1 MQDHDRRSIAVA
13 IAEAWRRRKWLGL
26 VCFSLPAAALLSIA
40 MNLPNLYSSTA
51 TVLVEQQ
58 HIPEGFVKSSV
69 TGEADARLNLIREKL
84 LNRAGLLAL
93 VSRFNLYSELRKEAP
108 EEAVVERMRKDVVLE
123 LKELQRQVYGRD
135 NTFGFKV
142 SYRGRDPETVAVVAN
157 TLAAQYVEENLSM
170 RTNQATETTIL
181 LKRQLND
188 IKQRHEEDERKIA
201 AFKQRHMGELPEQV
215 EVNLSTLGRLNQ
227 ELTSNSEHQM
237 RVLERRERLGKQLVD
252 LNSGV
257 PATAIVN
264 PDSMAHHLEKLRTE
278 LTELRT
284 RASAKHPD
292 VIRVQ
297 GEIAAIEKALAET
310 AKEAKLD
317 PAQSAA
323 LLSTPEDIKHALR
336 ELDHD
341 LKNLKAD
348 EQRLRAEVASIQR
361 RVERSPQHAQEFQQ
375 LERDYKMTKDLYF
388 SVLQRYED
396 AQLAESMEQ
405 AKHVGQMR
413 IVDPA
418 MPSRAPVA
426 PNRLKLILG
435 ALTLSFGLAAACMI
449 LAEQRD
455 QSFHDVESLRAFT
468 KVPILVRIPE
478 IVTKADRIRAY
489 RRFTFKTAASVIGL
503 VLIVGMFS
511 YIAWDNDQLVWML
524 SESKPA
530 QPSR

>member
-1 MQDHDRRSIAVA
+1 MQDHDRRSIGVA

-58 HIPEGFVKSSV
+58 QIPEGFVKSSV

-84 LNRAGLLAL
+84 LNRAGLMAL
-93 VSRFNLYSELRKEAP
+93 INRFNLYSELRKEAP

-142 SYRGRDPETVAVVAN
+142 SYRGRNPETVATVAN

-170 RTNQATETTIL
+170 RTNQATETTTL
-181 LKRQLND
+181 LKKQLND

-237 RVLERRERLGKQLVD
+237 RVLERRERLGKQLLD
-252 LNSGV
+252 LNAGV
-257 PATAIVN
+257 PATTVVN
-264 PDSMAHHLEKLRTE
+264 PDSMTHHLEKLRTE

-284 RASAKHPD
+284 RASIKHPD

-336 ELDHD
+336 ELDHE

-348 EQRLRAEVASIQR
+348 EQRLRAEAASIQR

-418 MPSRAPVA
+418 MPSKAPVA

-435 ALTLSFGLAAACMI
+435 ALTLSLGLAAGCMI

-455 QSFHDVESLRAFT
+455 RSFHDVESLREFT

-489 RRFTFKTAASVIGL
+489 RRFTFKAAASMIGL
-503 VLIVGMFS
+503 VLIVGVFS

-524 SESKPA
+524 SESKPT
-530 QPSR
+530 QQNR

>member
-1 MQDHDRRSIAVA
+1 MQDHDRRSIGVA

-26 VCFSLPAAALLSIA
+26 VCFSLPAAALLSLA

-84 LNRAGLLAL
+84 LNRAGLMAL
-93 VSRFNLYSELRKEAP
+93 INRFNLYSELRKEAP

-142 SYRGRDPETVAVVAN
+142 SYRGRNPETVATVAN

-170 RTNQATETTIL
+170 RTNQATETTTL

-237 RVLERRERLGKQLVD
+237 RVLERRERLGKQLLD
-252 LNSGV
+252 LNAGV
-257 PATAIVN
+257 PTTTVVN
-264 PDSMAHHLEKLRTE
+264 PDSMTHHLEKLRTE

-310 AKEAKLD
+310 AKDAKLD

-336 ELDHD
+336 ELDHE

-348 EQRLRAEVASIQR
+348 EQRLRAEAASIQR

-418 MPSRAPVA
+418 MPSKAPVA

-435 ALTLSFGLAAACMI
+435 ALTLSLGLAAGCMI

-455 QSFHDVESLRAFT
+455 RSFHDVESLREFT

-489 RRFTFKTAASVIGL
+489 RRFTFKAAASMIWL
-503 VLIVGMFS
+503 VLIVGVFS

-524 SESKPA
+524 SETKPA
-530 QPSR
+530 QQNR

>member
-1 MQDHDRRSIAVA
+1 MQEQETPSIAVTV
-13 IAEAWRRRKWLGL
+13 AEAWRRRKWLGL
-26 VCFSLPAAALLSIA
+26 VCFTFPAVALLSLV

-58 HIPEGFVKSSV
+58 QIPEGFVKSSV

-93 VSRFNLYSELRKEAP
+93 VGRFDLYPELRKHAP

-142 SYRGRDPETVAVVAN
+142 GYRGRDPETVANVAN
-157 TLAAQYVEENLSM
+157 MLATEYVEENLKM
-170 RTNQATETTIL
+170 RTFQATKTATL
-181 LKRQLND
+181 LKKQLDD
-188 IKQRHEEDERKIA
+188 IKQRHEEHERRIA

-215 EVNLSTLGRLNQ
+215 EVNLSTLGRINQ
-227 ELTSNSEHQM
+227 ELATISEHQM
-237 RVLERRERLGKQLVD
+237 RVMERRERLGKQLFD
-252 LNSGV
+252 LNSGAPISAV
-257 PATAIVN
+257 VN
-264 PDSMAHHLEKLRTE
+264 PDSMTHHLEKLRTE

-292 VIRVQ
+292 VLRVQ

-310 AKEAKLD
+310 AKDMKLD

-323 LLSTPEDIKHALR
+323 ILSNPEDIKRALR
-336 ELDHD
+336 DLDHD
-341 LKNLKAD
+341 LKNLKAE
-348 EQRLRAEVASIQR
+348 EQRLRSEAASYQR

-375 LERDYKMTKDLYF
+375 LERDYKMSKDLYF

-396 AQLAESMEQ
+396 AQLAETMEQ
-405 AKHVGQMR
+405 AKHGGQMR

-418 MPSRAPVA
+418 MPSKAPVA
-426 PNRLKLILG
+426 PNRLKIILG
-435 ALTLSFGLAAACMI
+435 ALALAFALSAGAMI

-455 QSFHDVESLRAFT
+455 RSFHDVESLRAYT

-478 IVTKADRIRAY
+478 IVTKADRMRAY
-489 RRFTFKTAASVIGL
+489 RRFTFRAMASVIGL
-503 VLIVGMFS
+503 VLTVGVFS
-511 YIAWDNDQLVWML
+511 YLAWDNDQLVWML
-524 SESKPA
+524 SEPKPP
-530 QPSR
+530 QQTR

>member
-1 MQDHDRRSIAVA
+1 MQDHDRRSIGVA

-26 VCFSLPAAALLSIA
+26 VCFSLPAAALLSLA

-84 LNRAGLLAL
+84 LNRAGLMAL
-93 VSRFNLYSELRKEAP
+93 INRFNLSSELRKEAP

-142 SYRGRDPETVAVVAN
+142 SYRGRNPETVATVAN

-170 RTNQATETTIL
+170 RTNQATETTTL

-237 RVLERRERLGKQLVD
+237 RVLERRERLGKQLLD
-252 LNSGV
+252 LNAGV
-257 PATAIVN
+257 PTTTVVN
-264 PDSMAHHLEKLRTE
+264 PDSMTHHLEKLRTE

-310 AKEAKLD
+310 AKDAKLD

-336 ELDHD
+336 ELDHE

-348 EQRLRAEVASIQR
+348 EQRLRAEAASIQR

-418 MPSRAPVA
+418 MPSKAPVA

-435 ALTLSFGLAAACMI
+435 ALTLSLGLAAGCMI

-455 QSFHDVESLRAFT
+455 RSFHDVESLREFT

-489 RRFTFKTAASVIGL
+489 RRFTFKAAASMIGL
-503 VLIVGMFS
+503 VLIVGVFS

-524 SESKPA
+524 SETKPA
-530 QPSR
+530 QQNR

>member
-1 MQDHDRRSIAVA
+1 MQDHDRRSIGVA

-26 VCFSLPAAALLSIA
+26 VCFSLPAAALLSLA

-84 LNRAGLLAL
+84 LNRAGLMAL
-93 VSRFNLYSELRKEAP
+93 INRFNLYSELRKEAP

-142 SYRGRDPETVAVVAN
+142 SYRGRNPETVATVAN

-170 RTNQATETTIL
+170 RTNQATETTTL

-237 RVLERRERLGKQLVD
+237 RVLERRERLGKQLLD
-252 LNSGV
+252 LNAGV
-257 PATAIVN
+257 PTTTVVN
-264 PDSMAHHLEKLRTE
+264 PDSMTHHLEKLRTE

-310 AKEAKLD
+310 AKDAKLD

-336 ELDHD
+336 ELDHE

-348 EQRLRAEVASIQR
+348 EQRLRAEAASIQR

-418 MPSRAPVA
+418 MPSKAPVA

-435 ALTLSFGLAAACMI
+435 ALTLSLGLAAGCMI

-455 QSFHDVESLRAFT
+455 RSFHDVESLREFT

-489 RRFTFKTAASVIGL
+489 RRFTFKAAASMIGL
-503 VLIVGMFS
+503 VLIVGVFS

-524 SESKPA
+524 SETKPA
-530 QPSR
+530 QQNR

>member
-1 MQDHDRRSIAVA
+1 MPEHEPRSIAV
-13 IAEAWRRRKWLGL
+13 IVAEAWRRRKRLGL
-26 VCFSLPAAALLSIA
+26 VLFALPAAGLLSIA

-58 HIPEGFVKSSV
+58 QIPEGFVKSSV
-69 TGEADARLNLIREKL
+69 TGEADARLSLIREKL
-84 LNRAGLLAL
+84 LNREGLLAL
-93 VSRFNLYSELRKEAP
+93 VSRFDLYPELRKHAP
-108 EEAVVERMRKDVVLE
+108 EEAIVERMRKDVVLE

-142 SYRGRDPETVAVVAN
+142 SYRGRDPETVAKVAN
-157 TLAAQYVEENLSM
+157 MMATQYVEENLKM
-170 RTNQATETTIL
+170 RTYQATKTASL
-181 LKRQLND
+181 LKKQLED

-237 RVLERRERLGKQLVD
+237 RVLERRERLGKQLFD
-252 LNSGV
+252 LNSGSSS
-257 PATAIVN
+257 TAVLN
-264 PDSMAHHLEKLRTE
+264 PDSMTYHLEKLRTE

-292 VIRVQ
+292 VLRVQ

-310 AKEAKLD
+310 AKDMKLD

-323 LLSTPEDIKHALR
+323 LLSSPEDIKHALR
-336 ELDHD
+336 ELDHE

-348 EQRLRAEVASIQR
+348 EQRLRAEAASIQR

-396 AQLAESMEQ
+396 AQLAENMEQ
-405 AKHVGQMR
+405 AKQGGQMR

-418 MPSRAPVA
+418 VPSKAPVA

-435 ALTLSFGLAAACMI
+435 ALTLSCGLAVGGML

-455 QSFHDVESLRAFT
+455 RSFHDVESLRAYT

-489 RRFTFKTAASVIGL
+489 RRFTFKAAASAIGL
-503 VLIVGMFS
+503 VLIVGLFS
-511 YIAWDNDQLVWML
+511 YLAWDNDQLVWML
-524 SESKPA
+524 SENKPP
-530 QPSR
+530 QQSR

>member
-1 MQDHDRRSIAVA
+1 MQDHDKRSIAA
-13 IAEAWRRRKWLGL
+13 LLAEVWRRRKWLGIVL
-26 VCFSLPAAALLSIA
+26 FTMPAAALLSLTLG
-40 MNLPNLYSSTA
+40 LPNLYSSTA

-58 HIPEGFVKSSV
+58 QIPEGFVKSSV
-69 TGEADARLNLIREKL
+69 TGDADSRLNLIREKL
-84 LNRAGLLAL
+84 LNRAGLLEL
-93 VSRFNLYSELRKEAP
+93 ISKFNLYPDLRKKSS
-108 EEAVVERMRKDVVLE
+108 EEAVVDRMRKDIVLE

-135 NTFGFKV
+135 GTFGFKV
-142 SYRGRDPETVAVVAN
+142 SYRGRDPETVSNVAN
-157 TLAAQYVEENLSM
+157 TLATQYVEENIKM
-170 RTNQATETTIL
+170 RTNQASETSLL
-181 LKRQLND
+181 LKKQLED
-188 IKQRHEEDERKIA
+188 IKRRHEEDERKIA
-201 AFKQRHMGELPEQV
+201 AFKQRHMGELPEQI

-237 RVLERRERLGKQLVD
+237 RVLERRERLGKQLLD

-257 PATAIVN
+257 PSTTVYN
-264 PDSMAHHLEKLRTE
+264 PDSMTHHLEKLRTE

-297 GEIAAIEKALAET
+297 GEIAAIEKALTEQ

-323 LLSTPEDIKHALR
+323 LMSSPDDIKHALR
-336 ELDHD
+336 ELDQQ
-341 LKNLKAD
+341 LRNLKAD
-348 EQRLRAEVASIQR
+348 EQRLRGEAASIQR

-396 AQLAESMEQ
+396 AQLAETMEQ

-426 PNRLKLILG
+426 PNRLKLMLG
-435 ALTLSFGLAAACMI
+435 ALALSIALAVGGMMM
-449 LAEQRD
+449 AEHRD
-455 QSFHDVESLRAFT
+455 QSFHDVEGLRNFT
-468 KVPILVRIPE
+468 KVPILVRVPA
-478 IVTKADRIRAY
+478 IVTKADRLRNY
-489 RRFTFKTAASVIGL
+489 RRSTMRAFASVIGL

-511 YIAWDNDQLVWML
+511 YFAWDNEQLVWMF
-524 SESKPA
+524 SEGRTP
-530 QPSR
+530 QQTR